1 MNPLRIE
8 NPAPEAAHPG
18 KNKPRLQVTP
28 PQQAVQQSLFDA
40 PAFTEVEASV
50 EAVPRLV
57 MRRTDEL
64 KPHPS
69 LLNQGLFPTNE
80 RLLALD
86 NLGEAIFEQ
95 PLLITQENLIVDGYA
110 RWRIACQHQRETIL
124 CQVLQLTEQEALQ
137 RILQNHCRPE
147 WLNDFSRIQL
157 ALDLEPWFQEKARI
171 NQSNGGKNKGSSK
184 LTEDRRI
191 DCRKQ
196 IAALA
201 SVSTGNV
208 TKVKQILD
216 SPRALRLTETLR
228 PSEISIHRAWT
239 LRTLSSS
246 KLEDALGYKKF
257 KKQSGARIRKL
268 LARHVPKSDDE
279 ADSLHH
285 LSLGFKGLK
294 NAPRMAAHWE
304 LFDKLIAVIER
315 EFPTRRSDSDER
327 QTDHQADT
335 RRQTEPLEQCAV
347 STSGPRELS
356 ESA

>member
-8 NPAPEAAHPG
+8 NTAPEAAHPG
-18 KNKPRLQVTP
+18 KSKPHLRVTP
-28 PQQAVQQSLFDA
+28 PQQAAQQSLFDA
-40 PAFTEVEASV
+40 PAVAAAKASV
-50 EAVPRLV
+50 EAVPHME
-57 MRRTDEL
+57 MRRTDDL

-69 LLNQGLFPTNE
+69 LLKQGLSPTNE
-80 RLLALD
+80 RLLPLGK
-86 NLGEAIFEQ
+86 LGETIFEQ
-95 PLLITQENLIVDGYA
+95 PLLITLENLIVDGYA
-110 RWRIACQHQRETIL
+110 RWRIARQRERDTVL

-137 RILQNHCRPE
+137 RILQNHCRPD
-147 WLNDFSRIQL
+147 WLNAFSRIQL
-157 ALDLEPWFQEKARI
+157 ALDLEPWFQEKART

-216 SPRALRLTETLR
+216 SPRAQRLIAALR
-228 PSEISIHRAWT
+228 PGEIRIHRAWT
-239 LRTLSSS
+239 LRMLSSS

-268 LARHVPKSDDE
+268 LAKHIPKSDAH
-279 ADSLHH
+279 ADSLRRLCHC
-285 LSLGFKGLK
+285 LK
-294 NAPRMAAHWE
+294 ELKSANWMANHWKKI
-304 LFDKLIAVIER
+304 DDLITVIER
-315 EFPTRRSDSDER
+315 EFPTRRNDSDER
-327 QTDHQADT
+327 QTDYQAISS
-335 RRQTEPLEQCAV
+335 QQSEPLGQCAI
-347 STSGPRELS
+347 SSSGPRELS

>member
-1 MNPLRIE
+1 
-8 NPAPEAAHPG
+8 
-18 KNKPRLQVTP
+18 LQVN
-28 PQQAVQQSLFDA
+28 PQQAAQQSLFDA
-40 PAFTEVEASV
+40 PAIAPAEACI
-50 EAVPRLV
+50 EAVPRMV
-57 MRRTDEL
+57 MRRTDDL

-69 LLNQGLFPTNE
+69 LAKQNLWPTNE
-80 RLLALD
+80 QILALD
-86 NLGEAIFEQ
+86 KLGNAIFEQ

-110 RWRIACQHQRETIL
+110 RWRIARQRERDAVL

-137 RILQNHCRPE
+137 RILQNHCRPD
-147 WLNDFSRIQL
+147 WLNAFSRIQL

-201 SVSTGNV
+201 DVSTGNV

-216 SPRALRLTETLR
+216 SAGAQRLIEALR
-228 PSEISIHRAWT
+228 PGEISIHRAWT
-239 LRTLSSS
+239 LHTLLNSEQES
-246 KLEDALGYKKF
+246 ALGYKKF

-268 LARHVPKSDDE
+268 LARHIPKSDAH
-279 ADSLHH
+279 ADSLRR
-285 LSLGFKGLK
+285 LCQCLK
-294 NAPRMAAHWE
+294 ELKSANWMANHWKKIDD
-304 LFDKLIAVIER
+304 LLKVIER
-315 EFPTRRSDSDER
+315 EFSTFRSDSDAH
-327 QTDHQADT
+327 QTDHQTDT
-335 RRQTEPLEQCAV
+335 RGQTEPLEQCAV

>member
-8 NPAPEAAHPG
+8 KPTSEAAHSG
-18 KNKPRLQVTP
+18 KSKPRLQVTP
-28 PQQAVQQSLFDA
+28 PQQAAQQSLFDTPAVA
-40 PAFTEVEASV
+40 PVEASV

-57 MRRTDEL
+57 MRRTDDL

-69 LLNQGLFPTNE
+69 LFNHGLSPTNE

-86 NLGEAIFEQ
+86 KLGETIFEQ

-110 RWRIACQHQRETIL
+110 RWRVAHQHKRGTVL

-147 WLNDFSRIQL
+147 WLNNFSRIQL
-157 ALDLEPWFQEKARI
+157 ALELEPWFQEKARL
-171 NQSNGGKNKGSSK
+171 NQSNGGKNKGLSK

-196 IAALA
+196 IATLA
-201 SVSTGNV
+201 GVSTGNV

-216 SPRALRLTETLR
+216 SAGSPRLIEALR
-228 PSEISIHRAWT
+228 PGEISIHRAWT
-239 LRTLSSS
+239 LHKLSNSEQES
-246 KLEDALGYKKF
+246 ALGYKKF

-268 LARHVPKSDDE
+268 LAKHVPKSDAE

-304 LFDKLIAVIER
+304 LLYKLIAVVER
-315 EFPTRRSDSDER
+315 EFPTRRSNSDEQKTDYQAISR
-327 QTDHQADT
+327 QVSKPLGQSAD
-335 RRQTEPLEQCAV
+335 
-347 STSGPRELS
+347 STSGPQELP
-356 ESA
+356 EGA